1 MPHLITPHT
10 ARLALTYRH
19 VTEPIKC
26 ELTFAV
32 NDLTDAAFVT
42 PATLANAF
50 YFDMTG
56 ALAPVLSPE
65 VVFDGVVY
73 EDVRSIPFGGTEY
86 SFTDV
91 PGTLTGGDAPIP
103 TDTALAVSRYGVFFG
118 RSNRG
123 RLFMP
128 IWDRAE
134 LSGADEVDLAH
145 ADDIVVALQAAQDAF
160 LSDITTAAL
169 GMISQQVGGVVR
181 SEGLFVETVRY
192 GITDNFVDSQR
203 RRLLG
208 RGR

>member
-1 MPHLITPHT
+1 MPHLVTPHT

-19 VTEPIKC
+19 VTEPIRC

-32 NDLTDAAFVT
+32 NDLSDGVFGE
-42 PATLANAF
+42 PATLANQF
-50 YFDMTG
+50 YADMTA
-56 ALAPVLSPE
+56 ALAPVLAPE

-73 EDVRSIPFGGTEY
+73 EDVRSIPFGGTTY
-86 SFTDV
+86 AQTDV
-91 PGTLTGGDAPIP
+91 PGTLSGGDAPIP
-103 TDTALAVSRYGVFFG
+103 TDTALAVSRYGALFG

-123 RLFMP
+123 RLYIP
-128 IWDRAE
+128 IWDRTA
-134 LSGADEVDLAH
+134 LSGADEVDLAT
-145 ADDIVVALQAAQDAF
+145 ANDIVAALGSGQDAF
-160 LSDITTAAL
+160 LGDFGGAAL

-181 SEGLFVETVRY
+181 SEGLFVETVRW

>member
-1 MPHLITPHT
+1 MPHLVTPHT
-10 ARLALTYRH
+10 VRLALLYKH

-32 NDLTDAAFVT
+32 NDVTDAAFTT
-42 PATLANAF
+42 PGTLADF
-50 YFDMTG
+50 FFSEMVS
-56 ALAPVLSPE
+56 ALVPVMAPE
-65 VVFDGVVY
+65 VVFNGVVY
-73 EDVRSIPFGGTEY
+73 EDVRSIPYGGTEY
-86 SFTDV
+86 SYTDT

-145 ADDIVVALQAAQDAF
+145 ANDIVTALEAAQTAF
-160 LSDITTAAL
+160 LADVPTAAL
-169 GMISQQVGGVVR
+169 GIISQQVGGVVR